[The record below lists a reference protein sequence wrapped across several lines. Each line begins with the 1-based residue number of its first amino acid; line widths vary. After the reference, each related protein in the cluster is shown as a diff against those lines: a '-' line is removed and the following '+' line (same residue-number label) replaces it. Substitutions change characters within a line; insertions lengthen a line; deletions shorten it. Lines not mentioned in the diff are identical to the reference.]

1 MQLTLPCSWHD
12 IVPTKLTRNYTSSH
26 NLSTPHQPLWRTV
39 EDVDAVAIAVAET
52 SVVAA
57 VVMATSV
64 PVEEEEIAVVVTEVV
79 AAAEASAVI
88 AAEVAFVATVVVE
101 VFEEIEVE
109 AFAAAVVA
117 SRAPESLGKCR
128 LKDTLRR
135 MLT

>member
-1 MQLTLPCSWHD
+1 
-12 IVPTKLTRNYTSSH
+12 
-26 NLSTPHQPLWRTV
+26 V

-52 SVVAA
+52 SVV
-57 VVMATSV
+57 
-64 PVEEEEIAVVVTEVV
+64 VTEVV
-79 AAAEASAVI
+79 AAAEACAVI